1 MDNNYQSSAFEASPD
16 AIFPWKTTSYSAILA
31 VKHTDNGKGTPSTPS
46 TPSTLSTPSTIYNN
60 VNRIVFDLEVSS
72 LHTYPPRMLSMHQ
85 VFHSLNNMSLINVR
99 SADLFLYIYRDFENC
114 CNRAINAL
122 LSIIYKDISI
132 NLLYKPKKEV
142 SERKMTLK
150 HCKVF
155 QCKTRRTAWRK
166 VFFNN

>member
-1 MDNNYQSSAFEASPD
+1 MDNNYQSSAFEAIPD
-16 AIFPWKTTSYSAILA
+16 AIFPGRTTSYSAVLA
-31 VKHTDNGKGTPSTPS
+31 VKHTDNVKGTPSTLSTLSTPS
-46 TPSTLSTPSTIYNN
+46 TPSTIYNI
-60 VNRIVFDLEVSS
+60 VYRIVLAPEVYS

-85 VFHSLNNMSLINVR
+85 VFHSLNNMPLIVVR
-99 SADLFLYIYRDFENC
+99 SANLLLYIYRDFENC

-122 LSIIYKDISI
+122 LSMIYKDISI

-150 HCKVF
+150 HCKAF

>member
-16 AIFPWKTTSYSAILA
+16 AIFPGKTTCYSAILA
-31 VKHTDNGKGTPSTPS
+31 VKHKDNGEGTLNTPSTP
-46 TPSTLSTPSTIYNN
+46 STPSTIYNN
-60 VNRIVFDLEVSS
+60 VNRIVFSPEVYS

-85 VFHSLNNMSLINVR
+85 VFHSLNNMPLIVVR
-99 SADLFLYIYRDFENC
+99 SANLLLYIYRDFENC

-122 LSIIYKDISI
+122 LSMIYKDISI

-150 HCKVF
+150 HCKAF

>member
-1 MDNNYQSSAFEASPD
+1 MDNNYQSSAFEAIAD
-16 AIFPWKTTSYSAILA
+16 AVFPGRTTSYSAVLA
-31 VKHTDNGKGTPSTPS
+31 VKHTDN
-46 TPSTLSTPSTIYNN
+46 N
-60 VNRIVFDLEVSS
+60 VNRIVFSPEVYS
-72 LHTYPPRMLSMHQ
+72 LHTYLPRMLSMLQ
-85 VFHSLNNMSLINVR
+85 VFHSLNYMPLINVR
-99 SADLFLYIYRDFENC
+99 SADFFLYIYRDFENC

-122 LSIIYKDISI
+122 LSMIYKDISI

-150 HCKVF
+150 HCKAF